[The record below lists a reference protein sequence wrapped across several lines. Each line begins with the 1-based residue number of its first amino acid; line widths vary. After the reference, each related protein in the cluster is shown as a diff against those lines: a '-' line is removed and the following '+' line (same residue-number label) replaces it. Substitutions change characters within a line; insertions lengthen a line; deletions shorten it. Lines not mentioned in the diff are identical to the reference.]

1 MNAGRVLANI
11 GFNALRELLT
21 GFTIEICTEMWDT
34 SFEIRKGQKNGKLR
48 FCIFIALFF

>member
-34 SFEIRKGQKNGKLR
+34 SFEIRKGQKMENFAFVFL
-48 FCIFIALFF
+48 